1 MQLPGTAGQC
11 RQEKAALQAAEQ
23 PKQLRAA
30 ERVDFPERQGRAA
43 RASEAAEEEAAP
55 VRGTIQSEMSHLSEA
70 ATRMCCMGGTLRI
83 CRSR

>member
-1 MQLPGTAGQC
+1 MLLLGTASQC
-11 RQEKAALQAAEQ
+11 RQEKAVRQAAER

-43 RASEAAEEEAAP
+43 RASEAAEEEAPP
-55 VRGTIQSEMSHLSEA
+55 VHETIQSEMSHLSEA